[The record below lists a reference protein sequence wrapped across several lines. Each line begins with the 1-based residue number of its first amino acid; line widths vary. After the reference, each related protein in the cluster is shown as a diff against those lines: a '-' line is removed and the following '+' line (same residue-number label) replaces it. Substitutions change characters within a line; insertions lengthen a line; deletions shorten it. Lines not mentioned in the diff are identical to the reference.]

1 MNYHLSIQW
10 HITTDCQNRCEHC
23 YVFDPATYD
32 HERRC
37 RLSLKEKL
45 QVMDQFDAFGE
56 KWGFSFSSV
65 ILMGGDPLLA
75 PNWYPFAQALRQR
88 GKKLRFGG
96 NPETLTPENIG
107 RLKALGV
114 RNYQLSLD
122 GLEETHDAQRR
133 PGSFRSTLEGIEKLA
148 QAGIQVSVMGTL
160 TPLNIREFWQV
171 ADLVFYET
179 KASSFAFDFV
189 SQVGNARGMQV
200 SFTPEQVLD
209 LSRRYLDM
217 KQQRRAQRPDFHF
230 GEKPGIFR
238 LLRVA
243 RGEYAHYDQ
252 GETYPAAGC
261 LIGNNCLCVL
271 SDGVMLSCR
280 RFPEI
285 IGRLPQDNL
294 EDILLAH
301 PILKRYRRP
310 QFWKQCGKCMAWGY
324 CRGCPAV
331 SYGSC
336 GDPFAPL
343 PYCYAHL
350 LGLDTHVEHT
360 PVPMDISREQEAALM
375 KRNLLQTYLNQI
387 QAGTIRPEFSRELQA
402 FCQDETKEQAYL
414 SDPAGWFERH
424 YPQWSQQE
432 RHLFNARFNQLR
444 QANDFDNF
452 SG

>member
-32 HERRC
+32 HERRR

-75 PNWYPFAQALRQR
+75 PDWYPFAHALRQR

-217 KQQRRAQRPDFHF
+217 KQQRRAQRPGFHF

-252 GETYPAAGC
+252 GETYPAAAFRKSSAGC
-261 LIGNNCLCVL
+261 LRTTWRIFCWLTPFSSVTAGPSSGSNAANAWPG
-271 SDGVMLSCR
+271 DTAGDAR
-280 RFPEI
+280 R
-285 IGRLPQDNL
+285 
-294 EDILLAH
+294 
-301 PILKRYRRP
+301 
-310 QFWKQCGKCMAWGY
+310 
-324 CRGCPAV
+324 
-331 SYGSC
+331 
-336 GDPFAPL
+336 
-343 PYCYAHL
+343 
-350 LGLDTHVEHT
+350 
-360 PVPMDISREQEAALM
+360 
-375 KRNLLQTYLNQI
+375 
-387 QAGTIRPEFSRELQA
+387 
-402 FCQDETKEQAYL
+402 
-414 SDPAGWFERH
+414 
-424 YPQWSQQE
+424 
-432 RHLFNARFNQLR
+432 
-444 QANDFDNF
+444 
-452 SG
+452 